1 MMPLVKNNNIFGI
14 QITASPVFENYSAPV
29 DIDKSN
35 ANMNKVN
42 ATIIYLANRW
52 QIYAII

>member
-1 MMPLVKNNNIFGI
+1 MMPLVKNNNIFGT
-14 QITASPVFENYSAPV
+14 QIIASPVFENYSAPV

-42 ATIIYLANRW
+42 EAIIYLVNRFMSL
-52 QIYAII
+52 YD